1 MQTLAPASGP
11 APFDLK
17 GWLAGCS
24 ADLDDGEPAPRSVAP
39 PMPQRVLKGAA
50 LFHEGSRLRFFHKVL
65 AGDFKLVRTEEDGYE
80 QVLDFPGKGEL
91 LGLDALDTGVHGC
104 TAVALCD
111 ASVLVLPATG
121 VEELRRVCPEIDAD
135 LRVALGRS
143 HRRLADLAWMT
154 APTGADRR
162 TARFLL
168 HTARRME
175 ARGQS
180 PRRLRLPMRRRD
192 IASHLGLAHESVT
205 RALTAMNDTGMLRVH
220 LREIEILDP
229 AALQA
234 FARSPRC
241 YQDAEPGA
249 RSRTAAAFSR
259 AVALA

>member
-1 MQTLAPASGP
+1 MHTLDLARDPG
-11 APFDLK
+11 PFDMR
-17 GWLAGCS
+17 GWLAERASGF
-24 ADLDDGEPAPRSVAP
+24 DEIEPPARPIAP
-39 PMPQRVLKGAA
+39 PMPQRVVKGVT
-50 LFHEGSRLRFFHKVL
+50 LFHEGNRLRCFHKVL
-65 AGDFKLVRTEEDGYE
+65 AGDFKLIRTEEDGYE

-104 TAVALCD
+104 SAIALCD
-111 ASVLVLPATG
+111 ASVLVLPATS
-121 VEELRRVCPEIDAD
+121 VEELRRVCPDIDVD
-135 LRVALGRS
+135 LRIALGRS

-205 RALTAMNDTGMLRVH
+205 RALTAMAETGMLHVH
-220 LREIEILDP
+220 LREIEIVDP
-229 AALQA
+229 VALEA

-241 YQDAEPGA
+241 YQDADAGG